1 MRAASAVH
9 PMPCKTGR
17 KGRECRLGSMVGIG
31 DGGDEVTTLCEPY
44 RKLER
49 PTGRAHGIF
58 AG

>member
-1 MRAASAVH
+1 
-9 PMPCKTGR
+9 MPCKTGR
-17 KGRECRLGSMVGIG
+17 KGTRECRLGSMVGIG

-44 RKLER
+44 RKLDR